1 MEVLRRSLESE
12 SGLNPDVR
20 NHTHSLGKFRSQYRQ
35 GGGFFFSGWP
45 SLTLTGWEKIRNMH
59 SPDFR
64 SGQKGLDVTNYDAV
78 IAFYLNKLN
87 AEGL

>member
-1 MEVLRRSLESE
+1 MSGITPTPLENSD
-12 SGLNPDVR
+12 LNIDR
-20 NHTHSLGKFRSQYRQ
+20 
-35 GGGFFFSGWP
+35 GGVFFSGWP

>member
-1 MEVLRRSLESE
+1 MGRGNCF
-12 SGLNPDVR
+12 SGL
-20 NHTHSLGKFRSQYRQ
+20 
-35 GGGFFFSGWP
+35 P

-64 SGQKGLDVTNYDAV
+64 SGQKGLDVANYGAV
-78 IAFYLNKLN
+78 TAFYLNRLN